1 MRDNFLAKINES
13 YQSYC
18 AKEIRMSDNYNALK
32 SNDFRAKIKLKYR
45 NYEFLHQKKS
55 FLNITQNNNFR
66 AKEKINNFLSKY

>member
-32 SNDFRAKIKLKYR
+32 SNNFRAKIKLKYR
-45 NYEFLHQKKS
+45 NYEFLHQKS
-55 FLNITQNNNFR
+55 PF
-66 AKEKINNFLSKY
+66 